1 MNKSRSKIISISAA
15 VITMVLGIL
24 VILGWLTDSDFLKP
38 LVPGTVTMKFNA
50 ALGFVCSS
58 GIVLLRFFPG
68 KNKMRYGISVILCV
82 IVSLIGLLTLLE
94 YCFGYNPGIDEFFV
108 KDRLHPRAYYA
119 GRMSPLSA
127 TNFLFIGI
135 GLFLLNKPKTAT
147 YQFFYLAG
155 ISFISL
161 LMMISFN
168 FIADIST
175 FMHLSIYAATGFIT
189 LCAAIY
195 FAQPALQKKISFH
208 RKMFTGF
215 TAVIILITVLSIF
228 SSYYNEKRT
237 HTSQWIKRTN
247 DLLTEAAQ
255 VLPLSLDI
263 ESASRGYIITG
274 DSNYLEYFKIL
285 RDSIYTHD
293 KKLKELTENNPS
305 QQVRIDSL
313 SALVSKRIDFSL
325 RCIQARNEK
334 GFIEAQKLMATLQGK
349 FYTDAIRDITEEIQ
363 QEGNNLLIQRQ
374 KENDKSIVSFNRAYY
389 ILLASIFILLV
400 IIFFSIRHNI
410 SVRKKAEEKVKASE
424 QMFSTL
430 FYKSPLF
437 KAIIERPTGK
447 YIEVNDAFVDFVG
460 NAKEDILGKTSMELN
475 ILEHP
480 ENWDQVIKNIQKNG
494 SVREQEMQLNSKNG
508 NTSWV
513 STNVDI
519 VNLNGKECFLST
531 AIDITKRKIAEEN
544 LLTLSQ
550 ELEEIV
556 LERTEELNRSEKSYR
571 YLFEN
576 NPMPMWVIDLNTFK
590 FLDVNE
596 MAILQYGYSR
606 EEFLSMTTLDIRP
619 DEGKTLFK
627 QSDHLAEMNK
637 TNYSKGIWNHRKKDG
652 TIILAET
659 IGHKIIFEGVNARL
673 ILSNDVTEK
682 KKAEEK
688 LDKSEK
694 LFRAMI
700 EKDTDMKTL
709 ATPNGKNFYASPSI
723 TKILGYE
730 NQEFMATPVFD
741 LIHPDDVAGLIR
753 SVTAVVQSPGK
764 SFSRQQRLKHKNGTW
779 LWCEGTI
786 TNMLHEPAVAALVS
800 NFRDITERKQVE
812 EAIKLAEANYREI
825 FDKASDGIYVLEI
838 ETGKVIE
845 VNQKA
850 CNITGYSREEL
861 FNSDQLGF
869 ITDNSD
875 YTLQHAMDYLQKAA
889 AGEPQLFEWIV
900 KNKDGSINW
909 LEVNLKKATIAG
921 KERLLA
927 FFREIND
934 RRKARLEIR
943 KLNEEL
949 EQKVIDRTEQLDSAN
964 KELEAFSY
972 SVSHDLRAPLRAING
987 FAKILGENYSTVFD
1001 DEGQRLFNRIKVN
1014 AKKMGSLIDDLL
1026 EFSRLGRKEI
1036 HKSPIRMTELAQ
1048 AALVEINTTV
1058 DHNAAVEIH
1067 QLHPAQADSP
1077 MINQV
1082 MINLLTN
1089 AIKYSSKTE
1098 KPSVVIKSHRE
1109 ENEIIYSVSDNGVG
1123 FNNQFAHKLFGVFQ
1137 RLHLQADFEGTG
1149 VGLAL
1154 VKRIIN
1160 KHGGRVWAKGE
1171 LNKGAT
1177 FYFSLPVTK
1186 KINS

>member
-1 MNKSRSKIISISAA
+1 
-15 VITMVLGIL
+15 L
-24 VILGWLTDSDFLKP
+24 
-38 LVPGTVTMKFNA
+38 
-50 ALGFVCSS
+50 
-58 GIVLLRFFPG
+58 
-68 KNKMRYGISVILCV
+68 
-82 IVSLIGLLTLLE
+82 
-94 YCFGYNPGIDEFFV
+94 
-108 KDRLHPRAYYA
+108 
-119 GRMSPLSA
+119 
-127 TNFLFIGI
+127 
-135 GLFLLNKPKTAT
+135 
-147 YQFFYLAG
+147 
-155 ISFISL
+155 
-161 LMMISFN
+161 
-168 FIADIST
+168 
-175 FMHLSIYAATGFIT
+175 
-189 LCAAIY
+189 
-195 FAQPALQKKISFH
+195 
-208 RKMFTGF
+208 
-215 TAVIILITVLSIF
+215 
-228 SSYYNEKRT
+228 
-237 HTSQWIKRTN
+237 
-247 DLLTEAAQ
+247 
-255 VLPLSLDI
+255 
-263 ESASRGYIITG
+263 
-274 DSNYLEYFKIL
+274 
-285 RDSIYTHD
+285 
-293 KKLKELTENNPS
+293 
-305 QQVRIDSL
+305 
-313 SALVSKRIDFSL
+313 
-325 RCIQARNEK
+325 
-334 GFIEAQKLMATLQGK
+334 
-349 FYTDAIRDITEEIQ
+349 
-363 QEGNNLLIQRQ
+363 
-374 KENDKSIVSFNRAYY
+374 
-389 ILLASIFILLV
+389 
-400 IIFFSIRHNI
+400 
-410 SVRKKAEEKVKASE
+410 
-424 QMFSTL
+424 
-430 FYKSPLF
+430 

-447 YIEVNDAFVDFVG
+447 YIEVNDAFVNFVG
-460 NAKEDILGKTSMELN
+460 YAKEDILGKTTMELN
-475 ILEHP
+475 IFDHP
-480 ENWDQVIKNIQKNG
+480 GDWDEVIKNIQANG
-494 SVREQEMQLNSKNG
+494 FVREQEMQLNSRNG
-508 NTSWV
+508 NTRWV
-513 STNVDI
+513 SDNVDI
-519 VNLNGKECFLST
+519 VSLNGKECFLST

-556 LERTEELNRSEKSYR
+556 LDRTEELNRSEKSYR

-576 NPMPMWVIDLNTFK
+576 SPMPMWVIDLDTYK

-596 MAILQYGYSR
+596 MATLQYGYSR

-619 DEGKTLFK
+619 DEGKKLFR
-627 QSDHLAEMNK
+627 QSDHLVEMDK

-652 TIILAET
+652 TFILAET
-659 IGHKIIFEGVNARL
+659 IAHKIIFEGVNARL
-673 ILSNDVTEK
+673 VLSNDVTEK
-682 KKAEEK
+682 MKAEEK

-709 ATPNGKNFYASPSI
+709 ATPDGKNFYASPSI

-730 NQEFMATPVFD
+730 NQEFMAIPVLD
-741 LIHPDDVAGLIR
+741 LIHPDDVAGLIKG
-753 SVTAVVQSPGK
+753 VTIIVQSPGK
-764 SFSRQQRLKHKNGTW
+764 SFNRQQRLKHKNGTW
-779 LWCEGTI
+779 LWCEGTV

-850 CNITGYSREEL
+850 CKITGYSREEL

-869 ITDNSD
+869 ITDNPD
-875 YTLQHAMDYLQKAA
+875 YGLQHALNYLQKAA

-934 RRKARLEIR
+934 RRKAQLEIQ

-949 EQKVIDRTEQLDSAN
+949 EQKVMDRTEQLNSVN

-987 FAKILGENYSTVFD
+987 FAKILGENYNTAFD

-1036 HKSPIRMTELAQ
+1036 HKSTIRMTELVE
-1048 AALVEINTTV
+1048 AALLEINTTV
-1058 DHNAAVEIH
+1058 DHKAAIEIH
-1067 QLHPAQADSP
+1067 QLHSAHADSS

-1082 MINLLTN
+1082 MINLISN

-1098 KPSVVIKSHRE
+1098 KPSVIIRSQRE

-1123 FNNQFAHKLFGVFQ
+1123 FSNQYVHKLFGVFQ

-1160 KHGGRVWAKGE
+1160 KHGGRVWATGE

-1177 FYFSLPVTK
+1177 FSFSLPVTK
-1186 KINS
+1186 K